1 MDLNFTAEENA
12 FRMEVREFFRSAVP
26 PDLRRKCVLGQRLTR
41 EELVRW
47 TRILYEKGWATPAWA
62 PEWGGTGWDP
72 VTGWGTP
79 DVAQL
84 AATVRSL
91 S

>member
-1 MDLNFTAEENA
+1 MSETTPEPVRSAAPVPGPAPETEYGTYEE
-12 FRMEVREFFRSAVP
+12 FGVEFFRTAVP

-47 TRILYEKGWATPAWA
+47 TRILFDKGWATPASSA
-62 PEWGGTGWDP
+62 SSSG
-72 VTGWGTP
+72 
-79 DVAQL
+79 
-84 AATVRSL
+84 S